1 MFQNRSVLITGA
13 SSGIGAA
20 LARRFAREGAR
31 LILVARRADRLAQ
44 LAQELSA
51 PQRPVFITVA
61 DLTDA
66 EGYQRVLRT
75 ISEREGGVDVLVNN
89 AGIGEY
95 GPFIEKK
102 PADDERM
109 MHLNMDVLV
118 RLTHVVLPAM
128 LERRC
133 GWILNVASMAS
144 FQPCPYMGVY
154 GATKAFVLN
163 HSLALR
169 EELRGTGVS
178 VTAVCPAGVKT
189 EFFDRGGFDDRRD
202 QFMKI
207 ACEPDFVADKALR
220 ALKKRQ
226 AYVIPG
232 VKNVLTVF
240 IQRFTP
246 LTVVTRIAAK
256 ILGPTQKQ
264 TPRHPKRR

>member
-13 SSGIGAA
+13 SSGIGAS

-61 DLTDA
+61 DLTTE
-66 EGYQRVLRT
+66 EGFQRVLRT
-75 ISEREGGVDVLVNN
+75 IAEREGGVDVLVNN

-95 GPFIEKK
+95 GPFSGKTHETD
-102 PADDERM
+102 ARM

-133 GWILNVASMAS
+133 GWIMNIASMAS

-163 HSLALR
+163 HSMALR
-169 EELRGTGVS
+169 EELRGTGVT

-202 QFMKI
+202 QFLSI
-207 ACEPDFVADKALR
+207 ACTSDFVAEKAIQALR
-220 ALKKRQ
+220 MKK

-232 VKNVLTVF
+232 VKNVLTVL
-240 IQRFTP
+240 IQRFVP
-246 LTVVTRIAAK
+246 LTTVTRVAAK
-256 ILGPTQKQ
+256 ILGPNPRKQ
-264 TPRHPKRR
+264 RMK